1 MLAYYL
7 VACLLLFLSY
17 RGQCFFRHL
26 FNWPWFCQLHRWWQS
41 PARYVVYFLS
51 APPCL
56 FPFVFHLSIVFETLM
71 LEKVDGR
78 GRRGWQ
84 DEVIGWHHR
93 HMDWSW
99 SGLWEMGEG
108 QGSLACRSPWGHKES
123 DTTERLNNK
132 CEFYLIGLPEVAEST
147 WWFKSFFQS
156 VPVLSNVKGED
167 QSACG

>member
-26 FNWPWFCQLHRWWQS
+26 FNWPWFCQLRRWWQS

-84 DEVIGWHHR
+84 DGRLGGITDTWTGVGADSGRWVKDREAWRAAVLGVTKSQTQLS
-93 HMDWSW
+93 DW
-99 SGLWEMGEG
+99 
-108 QGSLACRSPWGHKES
+108 
-123 DTTERLNNK
+123 TT
-132 CEFYLIGLPEVAEST
+132 
-147 WWFKSFFQS
+147 
-156 VPVLSNVKGED
+156 NVNFIW
-167 QSACG
+167 